1 MYLVFREELM
11 KHSSLFD
18 NVHEKDY
25 LEFFEGTKLNFQK
38 VIKFAELES
47 KDVARAA
54 DVPLASVRYDEKI
67 PKELRQRI
75 IEWANLFNLVAGY
88 FHGDPNKTAIWF
100 KVPNPLLGEISP
112 RDMIRIGRY
121 KKLVSFVMNSLSENR
136 RAG

>member
-1 MYLVFREELM
+1 M
-11 KHSSLFD
+11 KHTALFD

-25 LEFFEGTKLNFQK
+25 LDFFEGSKLNFQK
-38 VIKFAELES
+38 VIKFVDLES

-75 IEWANLFNLVAGY
+75 LEWANLINLVAGH
-88 FHGDPNKTAIWF
+88 FRGDAQKTALWF

-121 KKLVSFVMNSLSENR
+121 KKLISFVLNSLSENR
-136 RAG
+136 RAS